1 MMQRGISTFFV
12 LILVLGGFGLLL
24 WRNAAPVAP
33 ISPVLPTQAIST
45 QDTNTIS
52 QLFQQNFGENSTPLP
67 TIAVPTPGNPTP
79 TLALPAGSPIPISA
93 ADINSGAVAVVAVV
107 GVTPTLPPPTLT
119 PFAPGAEI
127 TVQSVTREAVRWQ
140 PPPLIPPISRD
151 PLGRDHY
158 WLRRPV
164 DSNANNAATTFY
176 PYGSDGTDPA
186 NPLRVHHGIDM
197 PNPIGEPV
205 RAAGSGVI
213 TWAADGRQAEVS
225 SFQNSPSYGNVI
237 VIKHDFGYDNIPV
250 YTLYAHLSASFV
262 QAGQTVEAG
271 QVIGQVGG
279 SGNVTAPHL
288 HFEVRFGKD
297 PRSNDDHR
305 YGSTYNPLLWVVPYV
320 GHGVIAGRVIDADG
334 NWILDADVTIRSRVT
349 GLTERAT
356 TTYVFLDTGFDV
368 NPDPIW
374 QENFAVADIPAGR
387 YDVITTIYGQRVIG
401 QVTVVEGTTAF
412 IELKPPD
419 AATPAATDVAA
430 QNGG

>member
-1 MMQRGISTFFV
+1 MQRGISTFFV
-12 LILVLGGFGLLL
+12 LILVLAGFVLLL
-24 WRNAAPVAP
+24 WRNAAPMAP
-33 ISPVLPTQAIST
+33 VSPLLPTQAVPTEGANS
-45 QDTNTIS
+45 IS

-67 TIAVPTPGNPTP
+67 TVAVPTQGNPTP
-79 TLALPAGSPIPISA
+79 TLSLPIGSPIPISA
-93 ADINSGAVAVVAVV
+93 ADVNSGAVSVVAVM
-107 GVTPTLPPPTLT
+107 GITPTLPPPTLT
-119 PFAPGAEI
+119 PFEPGAEI

-176 PYGSDGTDPA
+176 PYGSDGSDPA

-237 VIKHDFGYDNIPV
+237 VIKHDFGYDNIPI

-297 PRSNDDHR
+297 ARSNDDHR

-320 GHGVIAGRVIDADG
+320 GHGVIAGRVVDADG
-334 NWILDADVTIRSRVT
+334 NWVMDADVTIRSRVT

-368 NPDPIW
+368 NPDPTW

-387 YDVITTIYGQRVIG
+387 YDVITTIYGERVIG

-419 AATPAATDVAA
+419 AETPAATDVAA